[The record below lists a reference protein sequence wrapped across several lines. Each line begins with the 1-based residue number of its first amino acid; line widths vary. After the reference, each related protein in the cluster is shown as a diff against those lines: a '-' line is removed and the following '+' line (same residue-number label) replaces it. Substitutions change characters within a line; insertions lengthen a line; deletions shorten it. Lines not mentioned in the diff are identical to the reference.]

1 MARPSRFIVAMT
13 GCFWAAVVA
22 AAAGG
27 AAPGIGAPAP
37 AFTLPALDGGQ
48 QSLSEHRG
56 QVVLINFW
64 ATWCGPCRLEMPV
77 LDSIYQQDKS
87 LGFALLGISVDK
99 TGAAVKPVLNR
110 RPVSFPILLDAT
122 HVVSMAYHVEEMPSS
137 VLIDRKGIVRYIH
150 RGYQPGAEQE
160 YLRHIGQLLKE

>member
-1 MARPSRFIVAMT
+1 MT

-64 ATWCGPCRLEMPV
+64 ATWCGPCRLEMP
-77 LDSIYQQDKS
+77 
-87 LGFALLGISVDK
+87 
-99 TGAAVKPVLNR
+99 
-110 RPVSFPILLDAT
+110 
-122 HVVSMAYHVEEMPSS
+122 SS